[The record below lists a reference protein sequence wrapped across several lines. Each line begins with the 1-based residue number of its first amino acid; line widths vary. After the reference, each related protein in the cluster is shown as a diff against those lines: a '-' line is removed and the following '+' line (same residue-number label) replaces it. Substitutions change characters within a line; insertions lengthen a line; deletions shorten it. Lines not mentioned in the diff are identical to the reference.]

1 MFIQLEMLNSVS
13 LMSINDCRYV
23 KKINHFKTVK
33 IKITINIEYIPGE
46 LLSGICDW
54 INSRRTIEW
63 NL

>member
-1 MFIQLEMLNSVS
+1 
-13 LMSINDCRYV
+13 MSINDCLCV

-54 INSRRTIEW
+54 IHSRRTIEW